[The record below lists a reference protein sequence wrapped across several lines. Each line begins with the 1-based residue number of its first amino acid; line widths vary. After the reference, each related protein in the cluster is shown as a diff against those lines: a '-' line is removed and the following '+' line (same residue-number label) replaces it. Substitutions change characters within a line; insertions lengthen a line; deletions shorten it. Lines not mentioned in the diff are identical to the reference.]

1 MNEYQKQALD
11 FLAKANAKMQITYDS
26 FQRNPLWNET
36 FNREKYLVIIAT
48 PQGKTS
54 FFFWNSVYNHTN
66 RIKPNEYDILACLEK
81 YDVGTFNDFISEFG
95 YNIDDYR
102 DEQRVKRIYNAVCKE
117 YENLCRIFTPNQMK
131 MLREIY

>member
-1 MNEYQKQALD
+1 MTEYQKQALD

-48 PQGKTS
+48 PQGKTN

-95 YNIDDYR
+95 YNIDDDR
-102 DEQRVKRIYNAVCKE
+102 DEQRVKQIYNAVCKE

>member
-1 MNEYQKQALD
+1 
-11 FLAKANAKMQITYDS
+11 MQITYDS

-95 YNIDDYR
+95 YNINDYR
-102 DEQRVKRIYNAVCKE
+102 DKQRVKRIYNAVCKE